1 MLKNPL
7 IWQLCKF
14 EGSKLR
20 LHFLLEYPIIYGT
33 LKKCTTFKCDDLPD
47 QNTFENILMN
57 NKLTITFLNKSGVEK
72 LTKMTIC
79 KDLNTILTEDYY
91 SPEAKTTRHA
101 RTLILVA
108 VDLTVTC
115 VMYM

>member
-91 SPEAKTTRHA
+91 SPCANVNPSRCRLHCYLCNVYVTLTR
-101 RTLILVA
+101 
-108 VDLTVTC
+108 
-115 VMYM
+115 